1 MVGGKCRPVATCPLQ
16 QVHRQRSG
24 LGALRRLVTHA
35 LGGNLQAAQPQRADT
50 EQQQRD
56 RHLDQ
61 PGAALAQELNAF
73 SPDTAPSP
81 ARAAHAIEHHRPGF
95 QPIATRRT
103 HQQGGCDGRAI
114 RR

>member
-1 MVGGKCRPVATCPLQ
+1 MVGGKCRPVATYPLQ

-61 PGAALAQELNAF
+61 PGAALARSIKCLQ
-73 SPDTAPSP
+73 SGHWPSP
-81 ARAAHAIEHHRPGF
+81 LAARARP
-95 QPIATRRT
+95 TLLST
-103 HQQGGCDGRAI
+103 TVQGSSR
-114 RR
+114 